1 MRKEPSQWSKDVRKA
16 MIDEGMTI
24 KQLAENVGYSFAV
37 ISSVI
42 NGRYS
47 NKTYRQIVEKI
58 NERLGTKGLPER
70 VNTPSRDWCNAVKA
84 ELLYQDMSINQ
95 LAEKM
100 DVSRDRISLVING
113 KMMNEDIV
121 NTINRILDIKLSAIP
136 ADDN

>member
-70 VNTPSRDWCNAVKA
+70 VNTPSMDWCNAVKA